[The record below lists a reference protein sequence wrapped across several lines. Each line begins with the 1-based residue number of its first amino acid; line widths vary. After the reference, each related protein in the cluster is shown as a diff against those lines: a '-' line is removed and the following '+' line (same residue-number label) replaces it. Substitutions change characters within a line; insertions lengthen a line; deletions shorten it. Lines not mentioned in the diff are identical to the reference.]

1 LPFSWKCCGV
11 KRMRELLRHEIKSN
25 LVPNYRRRRPRRR
38 YLAYPSGML
47 CYGMVLYGMVWYS
60 AVQIQQIF
68 NRCTCMCCVR
78 EAETERNQTKPYR
91 NRNKENFSLQCR
103 TVVQPCHHMV
113 MGDGE
118 CGCGWPCGCPCVH
131 VSIESMCIER
141 ALVHCPRNERNA
153 IANASQNAGK
163 TNAKTL

>member
-1 LPFSWKCCGV
+1 MVYGIVQCRSSRYSTDAHACVVSEKPK
-11 KRMRELLRHEIKSN
+11 
-25 LVPNYRRRRPRRR
+25 PNETKP
-38 YLAYPSGML
+38 
-47 CYGMVLYGMVWYS
+47 
-60 AVQIQQIF
+60 
-68 NRCTCMCCVR
+68 NRT
-78 EAETERNQTKPYR
+78 ETETKKTFLSSAAQLS
-91 NRNKENFSLQCR
+91 NRAI
-103 TVVQPCHHMV
+103 MV